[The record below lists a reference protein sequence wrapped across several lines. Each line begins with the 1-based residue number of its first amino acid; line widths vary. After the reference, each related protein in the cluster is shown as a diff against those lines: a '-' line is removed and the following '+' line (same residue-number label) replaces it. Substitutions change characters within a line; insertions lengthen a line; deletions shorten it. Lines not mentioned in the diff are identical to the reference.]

1 MICWCRGKIGIPCA
15 AAAVHFE
22 YKTTGHVTSK
32 WRAEGCFH
40 RVDMWQTTAA
50 DTGNTDRRDR
60 QANTDTDRDR
70 QRDRQTHRDRDT
82 HTQTH
87 RERSGSHAVSRRHQ
101 LLSSLLVL
109 TGQ

>member
-1 MICWCRGKIGIPCA
+1 MICWCKGKIGIPCA

-50 DTGNTDRRDR
+50 DTAQTAETDR
-60 QANTDTDRDR
+60 QTQTQTDTETDR
-70 QRDRQTHRDRDT
+70 QRQTERQTDT
-82 HTQTH
+82 QRQRHTYTNIQ
-87 RERSGSHAVSRRHQ
+87 REVVHM
-101 LLSSLLVL
+101 L
-109 TGQ
+109 